1 MGYFPK
7 KHIVKRKVFS
17 DENAWTRV
25 QVKSFDVNVFFVKYL
40 SVANYLFVVFLNINQ
55 LNLQLWQSRGE
66 GVGWIGGGGGGFEVE
81 LRNIEVKLMWLV
93 VVVVVVGGW
102 WYQRISVTVRLRLRC
117 FLCLNFFFG
126 VVKVDLV
133 NNIITVFLRRKS
145 KCVFHSAGWTGILN
159 GFWKRTINTWSI

>member
-7 KHIVKRKVFS
+7 KHIAKRKVFS
-17 DENAWTRV
+17 EEDKSFGGNAWTTV

-81 LRNIEVKLMWLV
+81 LRNSEVKLMWLV

-102 WYQRISVTVRLRLRC
+102 VVTVRLKLRC
-117 FLCLNFFFG
+117 FLFCLNFFF
-126 VVKVDLV
+126 
-133 NNIITVFLRRKS
+133 
-145 KCVFHSAGWTGILN
+145 
-159 GFWKRTINTWSI
+159 WSSQSRPCQ